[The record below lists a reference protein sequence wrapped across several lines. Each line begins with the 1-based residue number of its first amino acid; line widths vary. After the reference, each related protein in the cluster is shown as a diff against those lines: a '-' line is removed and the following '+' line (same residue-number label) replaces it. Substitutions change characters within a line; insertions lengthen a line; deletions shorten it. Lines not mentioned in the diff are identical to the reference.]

1 MTEPFTPE
9 IVAAVLRHMNED
21 HADDS
26 LQIVRALGG
35 HPDAVSV
42 QLATI
47 DPAGAV
53 FAVTVV
59 AGGVVRVQLPWSEQI
74 VERPQ
79 FRHEFARMHRE
90 ASSADGS

>member
-9 IVAAVLRHMNED
+9 IVSAVLRHMNED

-53 FAVTVV
+53 FAVTVET
-59 AGGVVRVQLPWSEQI
+59 GGVVRVQLPWSEQI

-79 FRHEFARMHRE
+79 FRHEFARMQRE
-90 ASSADGS
+90 AAEA